1 MRLRSESTPL
11 GPADSGPPSCH
22 VPMKDAAPLSGSK
35 RPRSGRP
42 LAAADGSDAH
52 AGGAK
57 LAEKLLLRSSAVSC
71 EAAVRTSRL
80 WRCWPASSN
89 CGPPQREAVKR
100 EAVKRASAA
109 EVVSGVAAAWNT
121 CMYRSDWQLV
131 RQHGATGSKV
141 ESWNRD

>member
-35 RPRSGRP
+35 RPRSGKP

-71 EAAVRTSRL
+71 AAAVRTSRL

-100 EAVKRASAA
+100 ASAA

-121 CMYRSDWQLV
+121 CMEHSGLEHSGFTAAARV
-131 RQHGATGSKV
+131 HAREANTARQ
-141 ESWNRD
+141 E

>member
-52 AGGAK
+52 AK
-57 LAEKLLLRSSAVSC
+57 LAERLLLRSSAVSC
-71 EAAVRTSRL
+71 AAAVRTSRL

-100 EAVKRASAA
+100 EAVKRASTAD
-109 EVVSGVAAAWNT
+109 VVSGVAAAWNT
-121 CMYRSDWQLV
+121 CMEHSGLEHSGFTAAARV
-131 RQHGATGSKV
+131 HAREANTARQ
-141 ESWNRD
+141 E

>member
-57 LAEKLLLRSSAVSC
+57 LVEKLPLRSSAVSC
-71 EAAVRTSRL
+71 AAAVRTSRL
-80 WRCWPASSN
+80 
-89 CGPPQREAVKR
+89 
-100 EAVKRASAA
+100 
-109 EVVSGVAAAWNT
+109 
-121 CMYRSDWQLV
+121 
-131 RQHGATGSKV
+131 
-141 ESWNRD
+141 